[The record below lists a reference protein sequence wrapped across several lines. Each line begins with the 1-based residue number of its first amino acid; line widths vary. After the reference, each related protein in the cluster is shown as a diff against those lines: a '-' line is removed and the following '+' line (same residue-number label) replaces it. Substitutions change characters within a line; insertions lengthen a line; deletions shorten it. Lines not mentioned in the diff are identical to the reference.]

1 MHVDIPRLR
10 GSSAYIVEPGAESK
24 ATEALED
31 YKRSMN
37 SASLNAA
44 AIASVTAILTAGLVG
59 AWCRVNAPEMN
70 APEMTAL
77 TSILAIILML
87 VLAVAVGGSVAR
99 LVILTTQKGAQSRM
113 DVRLYGHVRDLELLR
128 GFPGNG
134 YASPESE
141 WKAAGLASEAAR
153 LRRQASERQVPS
165 GNEPLTW
172 REAGEINADIARLLC
187 MAQKAEAKALSLLNP
202 KRPARRRAALR

>member
-59 AWCRVNAPEMN
+59 AWCRVN

-172 REAGEINADIARLLC
+172 REAGEINADIARLLR

>member
-59 AWCRVNAPEMN
+59 AWCRVN

>member
-10 GSSAYIVEPGAESK
+10 GSRTYIVEPGAEAK
-24 ATEALED
+24 VTEALED
-31 YKRSMN
+31 YKLSMN

-44 AIASVTAILTAGLVG
+44 AIASVAAIFTAGLVG
-59 AWCRVNAPEMN
+59 AWCLANTS
-70 APEMTAL
+70 EMTAL

-99 LVILTTQKGAQSRM
+99 LVILTTQKGTQSRM

-141 WKAAGLASEAAR
+141 WKAAGLASEAAE

-165 GNEPLTW
+165 GDEPLTW
-172 REAGEINADIARLLC
+172 HEAGEVNADIARLLR

>member
-10 GSSAYIVEPGAESK
+10 GSSTYIVEPGAESK

-59 AWCRVNAPEMN
+59 AWCRVN

-165 GNEPLTW
+165 GDEPLTW
-172 REAGEINADIARLLC
+172 REAGEINADIARLLR